1 MTLRGYLHE
10 SRAGI
15 QAFWPLVWYP
25 FCLLPRLP
33 LFTGGPPLPAPCLLT
48 LFLPSQ
54 NSSQF
59 MKHTKRRKLTVED
72 FNRALR
78 WSSVEVSGEQAAE
91 GSADMSP
98 PLCPLQTWQCSET

>member
-1 MTLRGYLHE
+1 MGALSVPE
-10 SRAGI
+10 QSRIPGFLVSSWPP
-15 QAFWPLVWYP
+15 QAVSVPP
-25 FCLLPRLP
+25 HP
-33 LFTGGPPLPAPCLLT
+33 GPPSPYPLT

-78 WSSVEVSGEQAAE
+78 WSSVEVS
-91 GSADMSP
+91 
-98 PLCPLQTWQCSET
+98 